1 MHDQLDPQ
9 PNAISPLPP
18 NPPAHGVVQPA
29 AGTAVQPPPPTSAST
44 TTLPAHQLPPLQT
57 GHTRRIVRLL
67 LRRLFYG
74 GEVAGRLLSPHI
86 GWLIAVAVLIGI
98 IIFQSFLL
106 IVPRLIAA
114 AGGDTRAD
122 LLPPS
127 TAVVSFL
134 EGQASY
140 DADLMWESFS
150 PTLQDALVSRGGSK
164 EALAA
169 QAESERLAGQRYRRF
184 EYIGGVPLDSDHRLY
199 FYVVDIDSPSP
210 ERNGR
215 FSFIFTVDREGKI
228 LNLKMD
234 TR

>member
-1 MHDQLDPQ
+1 MHDPLDPQ
-9 PNAISPLPP
+9 PNAIPPLAP
-18 NPPAHGVVQPA
+18 NPPAPGDVRPGA
-29 AGTAVQPPPPTSAST
+29 YMPPPPPSAT
-44 TTLPAHQLPPLQT
+44 TPGVAQPAQQLPPLQT
-57 GHTRRIVRLL
+57 GHLRRIVRLL
-67 LRRLFYG
+67 LRRVFYG
-74 GEVAGRLLSPHI
+74 GEVAGRLLRPHI
-86 GWLIAVAVLIGI
+86 GWLIAVAVLVGI

-106 IVPRLIAA
+106 VVPRLIAA
-114 AGGDTRAD
+114 TSGDTRAE

-127 TAVVSFL
+127 AAVVTFL

-150 PTLQDALVSRGGSK
+150 PDLQDALVSRGGSK

-169 QAESERLAGQRYRRF
+169 QAESERLAGQRYRKF
-184 EYIGGVPLDSDHRLY
+184 EYIGGVPLDGDHRLY
-199 FYVVDIDSPSP
+199 FYVVDIESPSP
-210 ERNGR
+210 ERDGR